1 MTAALALL
9 TASSYAACLLLR
21 RNTPLLHRL
30 AIHSVA
36 VLDGMLSDGDDDAK
50 LGALEAAT
58 GRLLRT
64 LFSFLLLVWVAGLLI
79 GVPWLIQ
86 KEGFLDVLFSWQGI
100 LAMSVGGTVAFFL
113 PRTLP
118 GVAEASG
125 LGASS
130 HSALDQ
136 LLHRMLLNHP
146 QVHIRLMRR
155 EIQGWRKGGGTP
167 RPAFLWV
174 TGLARAGTTSVLE
187 RLVATGA
194 FHSLNYANMPLVLAP
209 GLWKRIHN
217 PGTGA
222 LQERSHG
229 DGILV
234 GLDSAEAL
242 EEVFFQAMTGR
253 SYVVDTALEAH
264 KVSPDLHGTYLDYQ
278 GIALASSAHPD
289 AMYVAK
295 NNNALLR
302 YPAMRRLN
310 RDFHAVVMFR
320 DPLTHAESLRAMH
333 RKYVAMQ
340 ADDLFVKEYMDWLA
354 HHEFGLGHKPFRF
367 ASTQELPSGDLDRLD
382 YWLEL
387 WINHYRE
394 ALALDPH
401 HLHFVSYEAYCAAP
415 QDVLQRIVKLAGA
428 TAAVPVYD
436 AHSKVREVEG
446 QVRPERLAH
455 AQGLYAEMVAR
466 SQS

>member
-1 MTAALALL
+1 MVALALL
-9 TASSYAACLLLR
+9 TASAYVAFFLVR
-21 RNTPLLHRL
+21 WNTPLLHRL
-30 AIHSVA
+30 ALSSVG
-36 VLDGMLSDGDDDAK
+36 VLDGMLSDGDDDEK
-50 LGALEAAT
+50 LAALEAGT
-58 GRLLRT
+58 GKLLRT
-64 LFSFLLLVWVAGLLI
+64 LFAFLALLATSVLLLVAPTHVLNGNLELL
-79 GVPWLIQ
+79 
-86 KEGFLDVLFSWQGI
+86 ETWQGI
-100 LAMSVGGTVAFFL
+100 AALSVGGTLALVL
-113 PRTLP
+113 PRRMP
-118 GVAEASG
+118 NSPDASG

-146 QVHIRLMRR
+146 HVHLRLMWR
-155 EIQGWRKGGGTP
+155 EIQGWRKGGGAP
-167 RPAFLWV
+167 RPTFLWV

-209 GLWKRIHN
+209 GLWKRFHN
-217 PGTGA
+217 PGTGE

-253 SYVVDTALEAH
+253 SYVTNTALEAH
-264 KVSPDLHGTYLDYQ
+264 DVSPGLHNTYLDYQ
-278 GIALASSAHPD
+278 GIALASSDRPD

-302 YPAMRRLN
+302 YPAMRRQN

-340 ADDLFVKEYMDWLA
+340 ADDPFVKEYMDWLA

-367 ASTQELPSGDLDRLD
+367 PSTQDLTSGDLDSLD
-382 YWLEL
+382 HWLDL

-394 ALALDPH
+394 ALNLDAH
-401 HLHFVSYEAYCAAP
+401 RLHFVSYEAYCASP
-415 QDVLQRIVKLAGA
+415 QDVLQRIVAA
-428 TAAVPVYD
+428 TSREADVPAYEAYV
-436 AHSKVREVEG
+436 KVRDVEDD
-446 QVRPERLAH
+446 VDAKRLAQ
-455 AQGLYAEMVAR
+455 ARALYTEMVGR
-466 SQS
+466 GQS

>member
-9 TASSYAACLLLR
+9 TASSYAAFLLLR

-30 AIHSVA
+30 AISSVG
-36 VLDGMLSDGDDDAK
+36 VLDGMLSDGDDDDK
-50 LGALEAAT
+50 LAALEAAT
-58 GRLLRT
+58 GRLLRA
-64 LFSFLLLVWVAGLLI
+64 LFSFLLLLWVAGLLI
-79 GVPWLIQ
+79 GVPWLFQ
-86 KEGFLDVLFSWQGI
+86 DEGFLDVLFSWQGI
-100 LAMSVGGTVAFFL
+100 LAVSVGGTVAFFV

-118 GVAEASG
+118 GVAAASG

-146 QVHIRLMRR
+146 HVHMRLMRR

-209 GLWKRIHN
+209 GLWKRFHN
-217 PGTGA
+217 PGTGE

-253 SYVVDTALEAH
+253 SYVTDTALEAH
-264 KVSPDLHGTYLDYQ
+264 DVSPDLHGTYLDYQ
-278 GIALASSAHPD
+278 GIALASSANPD

-310 RDFHAVVMFR
+310 RDFHTVVMFR

-333 RKYVAMQ
+333 RKYIAMQ
-340 ADDLFVKEYMDWLA
+340 GGDPFVKEYMDWLA

-367 ASTQELPSGDLDRLD
+367 PSSQELPSGDLDSLD
-382 YWLEL
+382 YWIKL

-394 ALALDPH
+394 ALTLDPH
-401 HLHFVSYEAYCAAP
+401 NLHFVAYETYCAAP
-415 QDVLQRIVKLAGA
+415 QDVLQRIVSSAGLDA
-428 TAAVPVYD
+428 DVPAYE
-436 AHSKVREVEG
+436 AYSKVREIEG
-446 QVRPERLAH
+446 NVNPTHLAQ
-455 AQGLYAEMVAR
+455 ARQLYAEMVSR
-466 SQS
+466 GQS

>member
-1 MTAALALL
+1 M
-9 TASSYAACLLLR
+9 YKR
-21 RNTPLLHRL
+21 Q
-30 AIHSVA
+30 
-36 VLDGMLSDGDDDAK
+36 
-50 LGALEAAT
+50 ALEAAT
-58 GRLLRT
+58 GRLLRV
-64 LFSFLLLVWVAGLLI
+64 LLSFLLLLWVAGLLL
-79 GVPWLIQ
+79 GVPWLFQ
-86 KEGFLDVLFSWQGI
+86 VEGFFDVLLSWQGI
-100 LAMSVGGTVAFFL
+100 VAVSVGGTVAFFL

-118 GVAEASG
+118 GVASASG

-146 QVHIRLMRR
+146 HVHMRLMRR
-155 EIQGWRKGGGTP
+155 EIQGWRRGGGTP
-167 RPAFLWV
+167 LPAFLWV

-209 GLWKRIHN
+209 GLWKRFHN
-217 PGTGA
+217 PGTGE

-253 SYVVDTALEAH
+253 SYVTDTALEAH
-264 KVSPDLHGTYLDYQ
+264 DVSPDLHGTYLDYQ
-278 GIALASSAHPD
+278 GIALASSARPD

-310 RDFHAVVMFR
+310 RDFHAVVLFR

-340 ADDLFVKEYMDWLA
+340 ADDPFVKEYMDWLA

-367 ASTQELPSGDLDRLD
+367 ASTQDLPNGDLDSLD
-382 YWLEL
+382 LARAVDQPL
-387 WINHYRE
+387 PRGLNARPSPP
-394 ALALDPH
+394 ALR
-401 HLHFVSYEAYCAAP
+401 
-415 QDVLQRIVKLAGA
+415 VLRIVLCSASRRVATHRPCSRSGRGRAGLRGLFQGA
-428 TAAVPVYD
+428 GSRKR
-436 AHSKVREVEG
+436 SK
-446 QVRPERLAH
+446 P
-455 AQGLYAEMVAR
+455 
-466 SQS
+466 

>member
-1 MTAALALL
+1 VVALALL
-9 TASSYAACLLLR
+9 TASAYVAFFLVR
-21 RNTPLLHRL
+21 WNTPLLHRL
-30 AIHSVA
+30 ALSSVG

-50 LGALEAAT
+50 LEALET
-58 GRLLRT
+58 GTGQLLRA
-64 LFSFLLLVWVAGLLI
+64 LFAFLALLAAAALLLLAPTHVLNGNLELL
-79 GVPWLIQ
+79 G
-86 KEGFLDVLFSWQGI
+86 SWQGI
-100 LAMSVGGTVAFFL
+100 VALSVGGTLALVL
-113 PRTLP
+113 PRRMP
-118 GVAEASG
+118 NSPAASG
-125 LGASS
+125 LGAAS
-130 HSALDQ
+130 HSVLDQ

-146 QVHIRLMRR
+146 HVHLRLMRR

-167 RPAFLWV
+167 RPTFLWV

-209 GLWKRIHN
+209 GLWKRFHN
-217 PGTGA
+217 PGTGQ

-253 SYVVDTALEAH
+253 SYVTDSALEAH
-264 KVSPDLHGTYLDYQ
+264 DVSPDLHSTYLDYQ
-278 GIALASSAHPD
+278 GIALASSDRPD

-310 RDFHAVVMFR
+310 RDFHAVVLFR

-340 ADDLFVKEYMDWLA
+340 ANDPFVKEYMDWLA

-367 ASTQELPSGDLDRLD
+367 PSTEELPSGDLDSLD
-382 YWLEL
+382 CWLEL

-401 HLHFVSYEAYCAAP
+401 RLHFVSYEAYCAAP
-415 QDVLQRIVKLAGA
+415 QDVLQRIVSASGLD
-428 TAAVPVYD
+428 TVVPDYE
-436 AHSKVREVEG
+436 AYSNVREVKG
-446 QVRPERLAH
+446 QVRPERLAE
-455 AQGLYAEMVAR
+455 AQRLYNDMVAR
-466 SQS
+466 GQS

>member
-1 MTAALALL
+1 MAWAWVLL
-9 TASSYAACLLLR
+9 TASSYAALLLLR
-21 RNTPLLHRL
+21 RNAPLLHRL

-50 LGALEAAT
+50 LEALEAAT
-58 GRLLRT
+58 GQLLRA
-64 LFSFLLLVWVAGLLI
+64 LFSFLLLLWVGALLI
-79 GVPWLIQ
+79 GVPWLFVDGW
-86 KEGFLDVLFSWQGI
+86 ELDMLLTWKGI
-100 LAMSVGGTVAFFL
+100 VAMSLGGTAAFFL

-118 GVAEASG
+118 GVTSASG

-146 QVHIRLMRR
+146 HVHMRLMRR
-155 EIQGWRKGGGTP
+155 EVQRWRKRGGSP
-167 RPAFLWV
+167 QPSFLWV

-209 GLWKRIHN
+209 GMWKRFHN
-217 PGTGA
+217 PGTGE
-222 LQERSHG
+222 LKERSHG

-242 EEVFFQAMTGR
+242 EEVFFQAITGR
-253 SYVVDTALEAH
+253 GYVKEDGLHAH
-264 KVSPDLHGTYLDYQ
+264 DIDDAQHAAYLDYQ
-278 GIALASSAHPD
+278 GIALASAERPG
-289 AMYVAK
+289 AMYIAK

-310 RDFHAVVMFR
+310 REFHAVVMFR

-340 ADDLFVKEYMDWLA
+340 ADDPFVKEYMDWLA

-367 ASTQELPSGDLDRLD
+367 PSTQNLPSGDLDSLD
-382 YWLEL
+382 YWLDL

-394 ALALDPH
+394 ALNSGRTSPALC
-401 HLHFVSYEAYCAAP
+401 LLRS
-415 QDVLQRIVKLAGA
+415 VLRLTPRCVA
-428 TAAVPVYD
+428 THCRRHKRRQTCRHTKPM
-436 AHSKVREVEG
+436 SR
-446 QVRPERLAH
+446 
-455 AQGLYAEMVAR
+455 
-466 SQS
+466 

>member
-1 MTAALALL
+1 MSGAWVLL
-9 TASSYAACLLLR
+9 TISSYAALLLLR
-21 RNTPLLHRL
+21 RNAPLLHRL
-30 AIHSVA
+30 AIQSVA

-50 LGALEAAT
+50 LAALEAAT
-58 GRLLRT
+58 GRLLRA
-64 LFSFLLLVWVAGLLI
+64 LFSFLLLLWVGALLI
-79 GVPWLIQ
+79 GVPWLFQ
-86 KEGFLDVLFSWQGI
+86 GEGILDVLLSWQGI
-100 LAMSVGGTVAFFL
+100 VAVSAGGTLAFFL

-118 GVAEASG
+118 GVTAASG

-136 LLHRMLLNHP
+136 LLHRKLLNHP
-146 QVHIRLMRR
+146 HVHMRLMRR
-155 EIQGWRKGGGTP
+155 EVAQWRKRGGAPKPT
-167 RPAFLWV
+167 FLWV

-194 FHSLNYANMPLVLAP
+194 YHSLNYANMPLVLAP
-209 GLWKRIHN
+209 GLWKRFHN
-217 PGTGA
+217 PGTGE

-253 SYVVDTALEAH
+253 SYVTEAALKAH
-264 KVSPDLHGTYLDYQ
+264 DVTPNLHDTYLDYQ
-278 GIALASSAHPD
+278 GIALASSARPD

-340 ADDLFVKEYMDWLA
+340 ADDSFVKEYMDWLA

-367 ASTQELPSGDLDRLD
+367 PSTQDLPSGDLDSLD
-382 YWLEL
+382 YWLDL

-394 ALALDPH
+394 ALHLDAH
-401 HLHFVSYEAYCAAP
+401 RLHFVSYEAYWPHPKMCCNALSQP
-415 QDVLQRIVKLAGA
+415 QAGSRRA
-428 TAAVPVYD
+428 GIR
-436 AHSKVREVEG
+436 SLCQG
-446 QVRPERLAH
+446 ER
-455 AQGLYAEMVAR
+455 R
-466 SQS
+466 RR

>member
-1 MTAALALL
+1 MVALALL
-9 TASSYAACLLLR
+9 TASAYVAFFLVR
-21 RNTPLLHRL
+21 WNTPLLHRL
-30 AIHSVA
+30 ALSSVG
-36 VLDGMLSDGDDDAK
+36 VLDGMLSDGDDDEK
-50 LGALEAAT
+50 LAALEAGT
-58 GRLLRT
+58 GKLLRA
-64 LFSFLLLVWVAGLLI
+64 LFAFLALLAASVLLLVAPTHVLHGNLELL
-79 GVPWLIQ
+79 
-86 KEGFLDVLFSWQGI
+86 ETWQGI
-100 LAMSVGGTVAFFL
+100 AALSVGGTLALVL
-113 PRTLP
+113 PRRLP
-118 GVAEASG
+118 NSPDASG

-146 QVHIRLMRR
+146 HVHLRLMWR
-155 EIQGWRKGGGTP
+155 EIQGWRKGGGAP
-167 RPAFLWV
+167 RPTFLWV

-209 GLWKRIHN
+209 GLWKRFHN
-217 PGTGA
+217 PGTGE

-253 SYVVDTALEAH
+253 SYVTNTALEAH
-264 KVSPDLHGTYLDYQ
+264 DVSPGLHNTYLDYQ
-278 GIALASSAHPD
+278 GIALASSDRPD

-302 YPAMRRLN
+302 YPAMRRQN

-340 ADDLFVKEYMDWLA
+340 ADDPFVKEYMDWLA

-367 ASTQELPSGDLDRLD
+367 PSTQDLTSGDLDSLD
-382 YWLEL
+382 HWLDL

-394 ALALDPH
+394 ALNLDAH
-401 HLHFVSYEAYCAAP
+401 RLHFVSYEAYCASP
-415 QDVLQRIVKLAGA
+415 QDVLQRIVAA
-428 TAAVPVYD
+428 TSREADVPAYEAYV
-436 AHSKVREVEG
+436 KVRDVEDD
-446 QVRPERLAH
+446 VDAKRLAQ
-455 AQGLYAEMVAR
+455 ALALYAEMVGR
-466 SQS
+466 GQS